1 MLVVSVD
8 FSNPGVAVHA
18 RTRSDVPSGCTGCGQ
33 LSEWCHSRY
42 IRRLTDVSL
51 GGRPVRI
58 DLSVRRLYC
67 ENPTCPKATFAEQV
81 AGLTV
86 RYQRRTPQLQR
97 LVEDVGVVLAGRG
110 GARMLRI
117 LNVRLSR
124 VTVLSQLMQ
133 VPLPPLETPRVLG
146 VDDFALYGNTYG
158 TLLVDATTRLPLTLW
173 EGRDAE
179 QLSRWLRGHPGVEV
193 ACRDGSLTYRQ
204 GIAGGAPDAV
214 QVSDRFH
221 LWQGLSRRVQDIA
234 SAHRG
239 CLPAALPPAG
249 ENDPA
254 PAEESV
260 GNTAADT
267 RAGRHA
273 RRLFEAV
280 QALTRTGRS
289 HSSMAREL
297 GLDRRTVSKYARAHT
312 WQEVMRRPPR
322 KPSALDPYLDY
333 LQQRWDEGQHSAK
346 ILHEELQ
353 TKGYLGHYQRV
364 KMAVAPL
371 RRGLPLDEPR
381 ERPPSPRE
389 AARWIT
395 THPHRRNLHINDR
408 LSRLLDHCPELRQTH
423 DLVRRFAA
431 MLDNRDATPLTT
443 WLNDLAHSG
452 LAPLAGLAGA
462 FREDQHA
469 VAQGITTPYN
479 SGVNEGRITD
489 VKLQKRL
496 MAGRAGVPL
505 LRHRVVL
512 IAHLR
517 RRYADRPTTSTEMMV
532 VKQRAV
538 GCSPWNR

>member
-1 MLVVSVD
+1 MADVLVVSVD
-8 FSNPGVAVHA
+8 VSDVAVVVRA
-18 RTRSDVPSGCTGCGQ
+18 RTRSGVPAGCTGCGL
-33 LSEWCHSRY
+33 LSGWCHSRY
-42 IRRLTDVSL
+42 VRRLADVTLAS
-51 GGRPVRI
+51 RPVRI

-67 ENPTCPKATFAEQV
+67 ENVTCPKVTFAEQI
-81 AGLTV
+81 AGLTT

-110 GARMLRI
+110 GARILRI
-117 LNVRLSR
+117 LNIRLSR
-124 VTVLSQLMQ
+124 CTVLSQLMR

-146 VDDFALYGNTYG
+146 VDDFALYGDTYG

-173 EGRDAE
+173 EGRDAD
-179 QLSRWLRGHPGVEV
+179 QLSRWLREHPGVEV
-193 ACRDGSLTYRQ
+193 ACRDGSLAYRQ

-239 CLPAALPPAG
+239 CLPAALPPAD
-249 ENDPA
+249 ESDPA
-254 PAEESV
+254 PAEEAI
-260 GNTAADT
+260 GNTTEDT
-267 RAGRHA
+267 RAARHA

-289 HSSMAREL
+289 HSSVAREL
-297 GLDRRTVSKYARAHT
+297 GLDRRTVGKYARART

-322 KPSALDPYLDY
+322 KPSALDSYLDY

-389 AARWIT
+389 APRWIT
-395 THPHRRNLHINDR
+395 THPHRRSLHINDR
-408 LSRLLDHCPELRQTH
+408 LPRLPDHCPELRVTH

-431 MLDNRDATPLTT
+431 MLDNRDATPFPG
-443 WLNDLAHSG
+443 WLNDLTKQRSG
-452 LAPLAGLAGA
+452 PTRGTRRSPARRPACCRPGNHHPL
-462 FREDQHA
+462 Q
-469 VAQGITTPYN
+469 
-479 SGVNEGRITD
+479 
-489 VKLQKRL
+489 
-496 MAGRAGVPL
+496 
-505 LRHRVVL
+505 
-512 IAHLR
+512 LR
-517 RRYADRPTTSTEMMV
+517 RQRRPHHRRQAAETPDGRPRRRPTSPPPRRSDRP
-532 VKQRAV
+532 
-538 GCSPWNR
+538 PPPPL